1 MRTICVWLNESI
13 FKISKAKQFSDSKT
27 KSISKKRNT
36 YINITR
42 LRNMFDISLT
52 LGIKKNIVLDLVIKY
67 DNKRLHNR
75 NNKLNITRMR
85 RISI

>member
-36 YINITR
+36 NINITR
-42 LRNMFDISLT
+42 LRNMFDISFI